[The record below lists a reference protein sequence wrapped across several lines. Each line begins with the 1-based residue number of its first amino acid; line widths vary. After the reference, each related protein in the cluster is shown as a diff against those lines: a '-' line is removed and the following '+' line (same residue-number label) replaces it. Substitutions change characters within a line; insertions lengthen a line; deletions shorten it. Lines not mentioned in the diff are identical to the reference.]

1 MMLALLRAGVA
12 GLTLVAA
19 PLTAQE
25 LPDDYT
31 TEVPP
36 VGYYH
41 NDGEDIPPSPTRV
54 LSPADLVRIASPKGV
69 TLQWIDW
76 NQRGEVRVL
85 VDDDGVWRM
94 IGSQTGPGDA
104 YAGVDGVITEV
115 GDNYFILR
123 GIVRIENTPDAG
135 RRCEATADW
144 RFAITQNR
152 KYYRLRQFEWCDGL
166 TDYIDIYF

>member
-1 MMLALLRAGVA
+1 MLALLRVGVT
-12 GLTLVAA
+12 GLALAAA
-19 PLTAQE
+19 PLAAQG
-25 LPDDYT
+25 LPDDAN

-54 LSPADLVRIASPKGV
+54 LSVPDLVRIAAPKGI
-69 TLQWIDW
+69 TLQWIGSTP
-76 NQRGEVRVL
+76 RGDVRVL
-85 VDDDGVWRM
+85 VDGDGVWRL
-94 IGSQTGPGDA
+94 IGGQIGPGDA
-104 YAGVDGVITEV
+104 YAGVDGIITEV

-123 GIVRIENTPDAG
+123 GIIRIENTPDTG

>member
-12 GLTLVAA
+12 GWALAA
-19 PLTAQE
+19 MPLAAQE

-41 NDGEDIPPSPTRV
+41 NDGEDIPPATTRV
-54 LSPADLVRIASPKGV
+54 MSPADLVRIAAPKGM
-69 TLQWIDW
+69 TLQWIGATP
-76 NQRGEVRVL
+76 RGEVRVL
-85 VDDDGVWRM
+85 VDGDGVWRL
-94 IGSQTGPGDA
+94 IGSQIGPDDA
-104 YAGVDGVITEV
+104 YVGVDGVITEV
-115 GDNYFILR
+115 GDNYFMLR
-123 GIVRIENTPDAG
+123 GTIRIENTPDVG

-166 TDYIDIYF
+166 TDYVDIYF